1 MNNLV
6 LTKKRVLKAER
17 LHRAQLATF
26 KKRVITFY
34 KPSVFEERKTK
45 LAKKLQQ
52 WILD

>member
-17 LHRAQLATF
+17 LLRAQLATF
-26 KKRVITFY
+26 KKRVFTSTNLQFL
-34 KPSVFEERKTK
+34 KKDKTK